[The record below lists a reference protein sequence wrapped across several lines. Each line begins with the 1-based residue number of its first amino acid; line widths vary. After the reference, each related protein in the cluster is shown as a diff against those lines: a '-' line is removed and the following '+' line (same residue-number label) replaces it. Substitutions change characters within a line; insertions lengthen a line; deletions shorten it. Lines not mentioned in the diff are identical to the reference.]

1 MALADRRDHIL
12 IIEDDG
18 QLRELTR
25 SFLEANGLSVK
36 AIADGRMLERTLAA
50 RMVDLVVLD
59 LMLPG
64 EDGLTLCKRI
74 REKKLGLPII
84 MVTGVGTEIDRI
96 IGLELGADD
105 YLAKPVS
112 PRELLARIRA
122 VLRRSRGQPSTL
134 VEASPVLRFR
144 GWTLDTA
151 RRQLND
157 ASGARVALTTAEF
170 DLLLVFC
177 RHPQRVLS
185 RDQLLDLTQGRGAG
199 PFDRSIDILISRLR
213 SKLEDDAKAPTI
225 ITTVRLGGYM
235 FAEKVIE
242 T

>member
-18 QLRELTR
+18 QLRDLTR
-25 SFLEANGLSVK
+25 SFLEANGLTVT
-36 AIADGRMLERTLAA
+36 AIADGRMLERALSA
-50 RMVDLVVLD
+50 RMVDLVILD

-64 EDGLTLCKRI
+64 EDGLVLCRRI

-105 YLAKPVS
+105 YLSKPVS

-122 VLRRSRGQPSTL
+122 VLRRSRGQQSSLVDPSPTL
-134 VEASPVLRFR
+134 HFK
-144 GWTLDTA
+144 GWSLDTA
-151 RRQLND
+151 RRQLSD
-157 ASGARVALTTAEF
+157 GSGARVALTTAEY

-235 FAEKVIE
+235 FAEKVTE